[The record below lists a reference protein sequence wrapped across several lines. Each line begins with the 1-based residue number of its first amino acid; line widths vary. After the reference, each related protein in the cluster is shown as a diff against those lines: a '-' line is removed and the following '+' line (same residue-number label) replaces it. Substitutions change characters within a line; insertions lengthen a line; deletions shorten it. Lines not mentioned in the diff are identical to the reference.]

1 MKEDNICLLQQ
12 FLQIHYVF
20 IDILSSLRYS

>member
-1 MKEDNICLLQQ
+1 MKEDDICLLQQ
-12 FLQIHYVF
+12 FLQIYYVF